1 MDIDAVK
8 RMPDAT
14 QRTSRDKGRETV
26 EAAKKGFGRQST
38 FSPVEQPGD
47 EISRPELEQA
57 VAEINQKLALHNT
70 RLVFSIHDKTNA
82 VMVKVIDADTGET
95 VREVPAKRVL
105 DIRAMTLE
113 ELGLLVDEQA

>member
-14 QRTSRDKGRETV
+14 QRTSWDIGHEPI
-26 EAAKKGFGRQST
+26 EATKKNAKR
-38 FSPVEQPGD
+38 PAEIPAEQAGD
-47 EISRPELEQA
+47 EVSRAELEQA

-70 RLVFSIHDKTNA
+70 HLVFSVHDKTHA
-82 VMVKVIDADTGET
+82 VMVKVVDADTGET
-95 VREVPAKRVL
+95 VREIPPKRVL